1 MKLLTSFKKNSMRN
15 LIFLGFLI
23 LLIGCVKSNS
33 DLTTPL
39 TPVVT
44 IPNAPTN
51 LKGGSK

>member
-1 MKLLTSFKKNSMRN
+1 MRN

-23 LLIGCVKSNS
+23 FLTGCAKSNP
-33 DLTTPL
+33 DLAAPL

-51 LKGGSK
+51 EK